1 MESGEELRDALEKV
15 FERIRE
21 TGEDN
26 LDMVVSRFIQGE
38 SAHPDSAADVL
49 LHHQGQSSL
58 LNSAACLQFTADL
71 FCVLFKCLLFT
82 CLHKLQRDLII
93 L

>member
-49 LHHQGQSSL
+49 LLLHHQGQSSL
-58 LNSAACLQFTADL
+58 LNSAACL
-71 FCVLFKCLLFT
+71 
-82 CLHKLQRDLII
+82 
-93 L
+93 